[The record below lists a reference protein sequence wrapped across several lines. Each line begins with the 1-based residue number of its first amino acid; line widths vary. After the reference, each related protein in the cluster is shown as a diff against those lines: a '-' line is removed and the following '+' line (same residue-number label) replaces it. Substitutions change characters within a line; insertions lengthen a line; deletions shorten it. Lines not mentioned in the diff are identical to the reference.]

1 MIKKFKG
8 ETKWFYWFTLL
19 VAIVIVYKILDNF
32 TGIGEWVAELI
43 KVIKPF
49 LMAILLAYLLYIPA
63 RKIETLYRKNKVLS
77 KKARGLSIATTYI
90 LAILIIALL
99 IKVLVPM
106 LSDSIGELASNLP
119 GYYDSAIKYIEELP
133 EDNIL
138 KTEAVQNAIK
148 KLQQIDIAKL
158 LDLDNLAMYLE
169 KVIGIAN
176 GIFSAF
182 VTIVVSIYILLE
194 RAEILKFVKRL
205 NRSIFTEKKCQAI
218 DRYFEKGNDI
228 FFKYI
233 SGQIID
239 AIVVAIIMSVA
250 LTIMKVKYAV
260 LLGFLIGVFNL
271 IPYFG
276 AIIAVIVACV
286 ITIFTGGFVQAIWVA
301 VVLIIIQQIDAN
313 IINPKILRDALEI
326 SKILIIFA
334 VTVGG
339 AYFGVLG
346 MFLAVPFFTVIKVI
360 ITDYV
365 DYKNKLKEVEYGD
378 EEK

>member
-63 RKIETLYRKNKVLS
+63 RKIEALYRKNKVLS
-77 KKARGLSIATTYI
+77 KKARGLSVATTYI

-99 IKVLVPM
+99 IKILVPM

-182 VTIVVSIYILLE
+182 VTIVVSIYVLLE
-194 RAEILKFVKRL
+194 RAEIVNFVKRL

-276 AIIAVIVACV
+276 AIIAVIVACL
-286 ITIFTGGFVQAIWVA
+286 ITIFTGGFVQAIWLA
-301 VVLIIIQQIDAN
+301 VVLIILQQIDAN

-346 MFLAVPFFTVIKVI
+346 MFLGVPAIAVIKMMLD
-360 ITDYV
+360 DYIER
-365 DYKNKLKEVEYGD
+365 NEKEKVPTNT
-378 EEK
+378 

>member
-63 RKIETLYRKNKVLS
+63 RKIEALYRKNKVLS
-77 KKARGLSIATTYI
+77 KKARGLSVATTYI

-99 IKVLVPM
+99 IKILVPM

-138 KTEAVQNAIK
+138 NTEAVQNAIA
-148 KLQQIDIAKL
+148 KLQQIDVAKL

-182 VTIVVSIYILLE
+182 VTIVVSIYVLLE
-194 RAEILKFVKRL
+194 RAEIVNFVKRL

-276 AIIAVIVACV
+276 AIIAVIVACL

-301 VVLIIIQQIDAN
+301 VVLIILQQIDAN

-346 MFLAVPFFTVIKVI
+346 MFLGVPAIAVIKMMLD
-360 ITDYV
+360 DYIER
-365 DYKNKLKEVEYGD
+365 NEKEKVPTNT
-378 EEK
+378 

>member
-218 DRYFEKGNDI
+218 DRYFEKVNDI

-346 MFLAVPFFTVIKVI
+346 MFLGVPAIAVIKMMLD
-360 ITDYV
+360 DYIER
-365 DYKNKLKEVEYGD
+365 NEKEKVPTNT
-378 EEK
+378 

>member
-205 NRSIFTEKKCQAI
+205 NRSIFTEKKYQAI
-218 DRYFEKGNDI
+218 DRYFENGNDI

-346 MFLAVPFFTVIKVI
+346 MFLGVPAIAVIKMMLD
-360 ITDYV
+360 DYIER
-365 DYKNKLKEVEYGD
+365 NEKEKVPTNT
-378 EEK
+378 

>member
-63 RKIETLYRKNKVLS
+63 RKIEALYRKNKVLS

-99 IKVLVPM
+99 IKILVPM

-194 RAEILKFVKRL
+194 RTEILKFVKRL

-346 MFLAVPFFTVIKVI
+346 MFLGVPAIAVIKMMLD
-360 ITDYV
+360 DYIER
-365 DYKNKLKEVEYGD
+365 NEKEKVPTNT
-378 EEK
+378 